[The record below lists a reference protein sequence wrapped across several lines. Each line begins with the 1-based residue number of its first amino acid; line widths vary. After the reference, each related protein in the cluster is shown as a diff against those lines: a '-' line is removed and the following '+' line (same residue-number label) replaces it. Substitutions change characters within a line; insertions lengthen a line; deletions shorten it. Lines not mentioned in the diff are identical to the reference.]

1 MWTVYKKEIRSFLSS
16 LIAYIVMGVFLLATG
31 LFMWVL
37 EGSTVF
43 DLGLASMLVMFQLA
57 PFIFIFLVPAI
68 TMRSFSDE
76 KKYGTLELLVTKPVS
91 EMNIILGKYLASLSL
106 VVIAILPTL
115 IYYYSIYQLGSP
127 AGNIDTGAMW
137 GSYFGLILLAACYTA
152 IGLFCSSLTENQIVA
167 LISSMALCFLF
178 YQVLGLFGE
187 IQWLNEVGKG
197 LGWFGLDY
205 HYYSVSKG
213 VIDTRDVLYFLGFSA
228 FFVYSTK
235 LVFQSRKW

>member
-16 LIAYIVMGVFLLATG
+16 LIAYIVMGAFLLATG

-57 PFIFIFLVPAI
+57 PYILIFLVPAI

-91 EMNIILGKYLASLSL
+91 ELNIILGKYLASLSL
-106 VVIAILPTL
+106 VIIAILPTL
-115 IYYYSIYQLGSP
+115 IYYYSIYQLGAP

-137 GSYFGLILLAACYTA
+137 GSYFGLILLAACYTSV
-152 IGLFCSSLTENQIVA
+152 GLFCSSLTENQIVA

-187 IQWLNEVGKG
+187 IQWLNTVGKS
-197 LGWFGLDY
+197 LRWFGLDY
-205 HYYSVSKG
+205 HYYSISRG

-228 FFVYSTK
+228 FFVVSTK

>member
-1 MWTVYKKEIRSFLSS
+1 MWTIYKKEIRSFLSS

-57 PFIFIFLVPAI
+57 PYILIFLVPAI

-91 EMNIILGKYLASLSL
+91 ELNIILGKYLASLSL
-106 VVIAILPTL
+106 VIIAILPTL
-115 IYYYSIYQLGSP
+115 IYYYSIYQLGAP

-137 GSYFGLILLAACYTA
+137 GSYFGLILLAACYSSV
-152 IGLFCSSLTENQIVA
+152 GLFCSSLTENQIVA

-187 IQWLNEVGKG
+187 IQWLNTVGKS
-197 LGWFGLDY
+197 LRWFGLDY
-205 HYYSVSKG
+205 HYYSISRG

-228 FFVYSTK
+228 FFVVSTK

>member
-1 MWTVYKKEIRSFLSS
+1 MWTIYKKEIRSFLSS

-57 PFIFIFLVPAI
+57 PYILIFLVPAI

-91 EMNIILGKYLASLSL
+91 ELNIILGKYLASLSL
-106 VVIAILPTL
+106 VIIAILPTL
-115 IYYYSIYQLGSP
+115 IYYYSIYQLGAP

-137 GSYFGLILLAACYTA
+137 GSYFGLILLAACYTSV
-152 IGLFCSSLTENQIVA
+152 GLFCSSLTENQIVA

-187 IQWLNEVGKG
+187 IQWLNTVGKS
-197 LGWFGLDY
+197 LRWFGLDY
-205 HYYSVSKG
+205 HYYSISRG

-228 FFVYSTK
+228 FFVVSTK

>member
-57 PFIFIFLVPAI
+57 PYILIFLVPAI

-91 EMNIILGKYLASLSL
+91 ELNIILGKYLASLSL
-106 VVIAILPTL
+106 VIIAIVPTL
-115 IYYYSIYQLGSP
+115 IYYYSIYQLGAP

-137 GSYFGLILLAACYTA
+137 GSYFGLVLLAACYTSV
-152 IGLFCSSLTENQIVA
+152 GLFCSSLTENQIVA

-187 IQWLNEVGKG
+187 IQWLNAVGKS

-205 HYYSVSKG
+205 HYYSVSRG

-228 FFVYSTK
+228 FFVVSTK

>member
-57 PFIFIFLVPAI
+57 PYILIFLVPAI

-91 EMNIILGKYLASLSL
+91 EMSIIMGKFLASLSL
-106 VVIAILPTL
+106 AIVAILPTL
-115 IYYYSIYQLGSP
+115 IYYYSIYQLGAP
-127 AGNIDTGAMW
+127 VGNIDTGAMW
-137 GSYFGLILLAACYTA
+137 GSYFGLILLAACYTS
-152 IGLFCSSLTENQIVA
+152 IGIFCSSFTENQIVA

-187 IQWLNEVGKG
+187 IQWLNVIGKS

-205 HYYSVSKG
+205 HYYSISKG
-213 VIDTRDVLYFLGFSA
+213 VIDTRDILYFLGFSA
-228 FFVYSTK
+228 FFIYSTK

>member
-57 PFIFIFLVPAI
+57 PYILIFLVPAI

-91 EMNIILGKYLASLSL
+91 ELNIILGKYLASLSL
-106 VVIAILPTL
+106 VIIAILPTL
-115 IYYYSIYQLGSP
+115 IYYYSIYQLGAP

-137 GSYFGLILLAACYTA
+137 GSYFGLILLAACYTSV
-152 IGLFCSSLTENQIVA
+152 GLFCSSLTENQIVA

-187 IQWLNEVGKG
+187 IQWLNTVGKS
-197 LGWFGLDY
+197 LRWFGLDY
-205 HYYSVSKG
+205 HYYSISRG

-228 FFVYSTK
+228 FFVVSTK